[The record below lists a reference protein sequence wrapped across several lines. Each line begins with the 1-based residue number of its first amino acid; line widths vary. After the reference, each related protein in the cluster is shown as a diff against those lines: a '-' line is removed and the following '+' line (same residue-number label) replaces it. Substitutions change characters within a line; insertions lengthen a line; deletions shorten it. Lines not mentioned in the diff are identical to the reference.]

1 MKILAVIIL
10 SYIAFR
16 ALLSFAIMVIELIGI
31 VRFHI
36 DTRSSR
42 KSRRISD

>member
-1 MKILAVIIL
+1 MRILLVVILAFIAIHYL
-10 SYIAFR
+10 SAFIVFV
-16 ALLSFAIMVIELIGI
+16 LELIDI
-31 VRFHI
+31 MRFHI